1 MDLLD
6 PEVAAREKRFNITA
20 LRNSNQA
27 AYLDTLFR
35 FMKESDDQTLR
46 QLLAEAFGWY
56 TRSWKKQEIVDF
68 CQAQAVAE
76 KDDAVKK
83 ELLRTVRRLT
93 D

>member
-1 MDLLD
+1 MKLLD
-6 PEVAAREKRFNITA
+6 PEVESRNKRFNITA
-20 LRNSNQA
+20 LRNSNQV

-35 FMKESDDQTLR
+35 FMKESDDQNLR

-68 CQAQAVAE
+68 CRAQAAVE